1 MQPLAALGATR
12 SRQGAGEAPSAPLPS
27 ISAFIPA
34 ARALPA
40 AGRRRPERRSAGG
53 EAERGGEQ
61 LPAPASEAG
70 LGADPSGSAS
80 RAPPL
85 NNAPPPG
92 TLRPLLPPPLSPAA
106 SPPRPAAAPHLRL
119 PAGRPAHTAPGT
131 ARPGR
136 SPAPSSA
143 TRLRGEGREGE
154 SRLSGAGLPSAPL
167 CAPACGG
174 GVTTNNLF
182 VLRAWRALPRDLIH
196 FA

>member
-85 NNAPPPG
+85 NNAPPRARFGPF
-92 TLRPLLPPPLSPAA
+92 SP
-106 SPPRPAAAPHLRL
+106 
-119 PAGRPAHTAPGT
+119 
-131 ARPGR
+131 
-136 SPAPSSA
+136 
-143 TRLRGEGREGE
+143 
-154 SRLSGAGLPSAPL
+154 LPSAPQPPSRAPRPRPTSGSPRAARRTQPWHGPARPQPCAEL
-167 CAPACGG
+167 RNAPARGG
-174 GVTTNNLF
+174 AGRGEPPQRGRAPLSTALCPR
-182 VLRAWRALPRDLIH
+182 LRRGRYNE
-196 FA
+196 

>member
-85 NNAPPPG
+85 NNAPPRARFGPF
-92 TLRPLLPPPLSPAA
+92 SP
-106 SPPRPAAAPHLRL
+106 
-119 PAGRPAHTAPGT
+119 
-131 ARPGR
+131 
-136 SPAPSSA
+136 
-143 TRLRGEGREGE
+143 
-154 SRLSGAGLPSAPL
+154 LPSAPQPPSRAPRPRPTSGSPRAAPRTQPPARPGPAAAL
-167 CAPACGG
+167 RRAPQRACAGRGGKGRAASAGPGSPQHRSVPPPAEG
-174 GVTTNNLF
+174 
-182 VLRAWRALPRDLIH
+182 ALQ
-196 FA
+196 

>member
-106 SPPRPAAAPHLRL
+106 SPPAPRGRAPPQAPRGPPRAHSPRHGPARPQPCAELRNAPARGG
-119 PAGRPAHTAPGT
+119 AGRGEPPQRGRAPLSTALCP
-131 ARPGR
+131 
-136 SPAPSSA
+136 
-143 TRLRGEGREGE
+143 RLRRGRYNE
-154 SRLSGAGLPSAPL
+154 
-167 CAPACGG
+167 
-174 GVTTNNLF
+174 
-182 VLRAWRALPRDLIH
+182 
-196 FA
+196 